1 MRWKNEQKPSPG
13 DVKYEKVFAWLPVEI
28 EGHTVWLEFYG
39 VSMMYLDTIDTIG
52 WFTMSKKLL

>member
-1 MRWKNEQKPSPG
+1 MRWKNEQKPMPG
-13 DVKYEKVFAWLPVEI
+13 DVKYEKVFAWLPVDV

-39 VSMMYLDTIDTIG
+39 VSMMYMDVIDGRG